1 MSRRRAATR
10 SISAEIGPSA
20 DDIPLA
26 RPDLGPRE
34 EELALEVLRS
44 GRLSLGPM
52 GERFEREL
60 ASWLGVAA
68 AVAVSSGTTALH
80 LGVRALGWG
89 AGDEVLT
96 SPFSFVAS
104 ANCLLYEGAK
114 PVFCDVD
121 PITLNLDPAAAAAG
135 VGERTKGILP
145 VHIFGYPAAMPEL
158 EALGSRRDLGILE
171 DACEALGAV
180 DSEGR
185 AVGARGNLAT
195 FAFYA
200 NKQMTTGEGG
210 MIVPSDPALAA
221 RLRSER
227 NQGRAADMGWLDHG
241 GLGFN
246 YRLSDLA
253 AALGVAQVERLDSL
267 LARRSEVASLYDQR
281 LAAVEGVAAPIAG
294 RGQERRSWFVYVV
307 RLGEGIDRDATIARL
322 GERGIASKAYLPCI
336 HLFPHLRELGYRE
349 GQFPVA
355 EAASARSLA
364 LPFFPAMTEAEVDR
378 VCQELAA
385 TLGQSPI
392 AE

>member
-1 MSRRRAATR
+1 V
-10 SISAEIGPSA
+10 SAEE
-20 DDIPLA
+20 IPLA
-26 RPDLGPRE
+26 QPEIGLRE

-52 GERFEREL
+52 GQRFEREL
-60 ASWLGVAA
+60 AAWLGVED

-89 AGDEVLT
+89 PGDEVLT

-104 ANCLLYEGAK
+104 ANCLLYEGAR

-121 PITLNLDPAAAAAG
+121 PETLNLDPAAAAAA
-135 VGERTKGILP
+135 VGERSAGILP
-145 VHIFGYPAAMPEL
+145 IHIFGFPAAMPEL
-158 EALGSRRDLGILE
+158 ESLAAANGLGILE
-171 DACEALGAV
+171 DACEAIGAI

-185 AVGARGNLAT
+185 AVGTRGNLAT

-210 MIVPSDPALAA
+210 MIVPTDPALAA

-227 NQGRAADMGWLDHG
+227 NQGRAVDMGWLDHDR
-241 GLGFN
+241 LGFN

-253 AALGVAQVERLDSL
+253 AALGVAQVEKLDSL
-267 LARRSEVASLYDQR
+267 LARRAGAAALYEQG
-281 LAAVEGVAAPIAG
+281 LAGIEGVSTPIAA
-294 RGQERRSWFVYVV
+294 RGAERRSWFVYVV
-307 RLGEGIDRDATIARL
+307 RLADEIDRDATIARL
-322 GERGIASKAYLPCI
+322 AERGIASKAYLPCI

-355 EAASARSLA
+355 EAAAAHSLA
-364 LPFFPAMTEAEVDR
+364 LPFFPAIGEGQVAR
-378 VCQELAA
+378 VCQELGAA
-385 TLGQSPI
+385 LGQPTGSG
-392 AE
+392 